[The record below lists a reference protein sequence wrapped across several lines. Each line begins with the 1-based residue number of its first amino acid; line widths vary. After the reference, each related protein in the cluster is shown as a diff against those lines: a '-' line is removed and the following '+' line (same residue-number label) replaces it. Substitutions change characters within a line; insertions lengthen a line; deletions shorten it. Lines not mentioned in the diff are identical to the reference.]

1 MSARSETTLVEP
13 SPLECGR
20 YAEFFRW
27 GQTLGFDPDELASGR
42 ESCRYFTL
50 PTFEAGRIL
59 SHATEEQRRKRQL
72 SFFHP
77 AIAVRSRLG
86 QGMHDRGEAMT
97 FAAGEI
103 PEADILQGST
113 RHLPI
118 HVKSVSVLSKTVR
131 GGEMWDLSVRGEVWG
146 LDHMEELYSTVNVG
160 RLVLE
165 PGAAVIVQ
173 GNVFTLLCQELIAG
187 EDSQIRILP
196 TPFSV
201 DIRHGPHH
209 GTDGEGGRDGMNG
222 AHGRHASVEPC
233 ILGYRLRET
242 IQECEVSG
250 QGGEDG
256 RPGLRGAD
264 GRNGG
269 MAKLAEITIREITGK
284 IAVFAQAGD
293 GGYGGRGGDGGRG
306 GGGGDGGPGYRTM
319 EGILQAG
326 RSGSGGSGG
335 HGGNGGNG
343 GSGGI
348 SSNIYVNVP
357 DGDVAKV
364 NRISRASVGGAGGRG
379 GRGGAPGTPGQ
390 VCHGVH
396 DYENGQPGLGG
407 EPGAAGRPGIDGR
420 SRPAPRIFL
429 NEEVDQS
436 QGEPS

>member
-1 MSARSETTLVEP
+1 MLERG
-13 SPLECGR
+13 PLESGR

-27 GQTLGFDPDELASGR
+27 AQALGFDPDELAGGG
-42 ESCRYFTL
+42 ELCRYFTL

-72 SFFHP
+72 NFFHP

-103 PEADILQGST
+103 PKADILQGST

-118 HVKSVSVLSKTVR
+118 HVKSVSVLSKTV
-131 GGEMWDLSVRGEVWG
+131 GAGEMWDVSVRGEVWG
-146 LDHMEELYSTVNVG
+146 LDHMEELYSTLNVG
-160 RLVLE
+160 RLILE
-165 PGAAVIVQ
+165 PGASVVVQ

-187 EDSQIRILP
+187 EGSQIRILP

-201 DIRHGPHH
+201 DFRHGPHH
-209 GTDGEGGRDGMNG
+209 GVDGEGGRDGMHG
-222 AHGRHASVEPC
+222 AHGRHAWVETC
-233 ILGYRLRET
+233 ILGYRLT
-242 IQECEVSG
+242 QPIQAHEVRG
-250 QGGEDG
+250 QDGEDG
-256 RPGLRGAD
+256 RAGLRGSD

-269 MAKLAEITIREITGK
+269 MAKLAEITIRELTGK
-284 IAVFAQAGD
+284 ITVFAQAGD
-293 GGYGGRGGDGGRG
+293 GGYGGQGGDGGRG
-306 GGGGDGGPGYRTM
+306 GDGGNGGPGYRTM

-326 RSGSGGSGG
+326 RGGSGGSGG
-335 HGGNGGNG
+335 NGGNGGNG

-357 DGDVAKV
+357 DSDVAKV
-364 NRISRASVGGAGGRG
+364 DRISRASVGGAGGRG
-379 GRGGAPGTPGQ
+379 GRGGAPGTPGLACQ
-390 VCHGVH
+390 GLH
-396 DYENGQPGLGG
+396 DYENGQPGLAG
-407 EPGAAGRPGIDGR
+407 ERGAAGRTGIDGR
-420 SRPAPRIFL
+420 SRPAPKIFL